1 MSMYNHLKRYCIL
14 KKTSMRF
21 KFYEDITEST
31 PFIICQNISLVYV
44 FQHLTGTVLA
54 TLCLFHAVT
63 AQPAVSGPA
72 YVYPACA
79 APNTTAICNPANDP
93 DCLGSNEAW
102 KHTYT
107 HCAFN
112 SYLFLQHLRNTLY
125 NILTICF
132 KVVFEWER
140 NGSTRRKPTCPTW

>member
-1 MSMYNHLKRYCIL
+1 
-14 KKTSMRF
+14 MRF

-31 PFIICQNISLVYV
+31 PFIVCQNISLVYV

-93 DCLGSNEAW
+93 DCLGNNEAW
-102 KHTYT
+102 THTYT

-112 SYLFLQHLRNTLY
+112 SYLFYNTY
-125 NILTICF
+125 ETHY
-132 KVVFEWER
+132 
-140 NGSTRRKPTCPTW
+140 TTY